1 MGFRDMGAGESSD
14 STGSQPPPDADEGLR
29 RMLKWVFVVLVLTVL
44 FALLAVEFTIR
55 WFA

>member
-1 MGFRDMGAGESSD
+1 MDAGESSNGNE
-14 STGSQPPPDADEGLR
+14 SRPPSDADEGLR
-29 RMLKWVFVVLVLTVL
+29 RMLTWVFVVLVLTVL

>member
-1 MGFRDMGAGESSD
+1 MGAGESSD
-14 STGSQPPPDADEGLR
+14 GNGSPPPPETDEGLR

>member
-1 MGFRDMGAGESSD
+1 MGAGESQD
-14 STGSQPPPDADEGLR
+14 GRGSPPPPEADEGLR
-29 RMLKWVFVVLVLTVL
+29 RMLKWVFVVLVLTVV